1 MVTNWV
7 KTNEDLANN
16 VQEVISRISIV
27 LDTIEEE
34 TKNLQNTGSEII
46 KVPDQDLELQVNSKE
61 IKKKGLHIF
70 LKIFQN
76 LVTKSLS
83 LYNLLKKERPA
94 KRQDDTPKLIAQ
106 VKF

>member
-61 IKKKGLHIF
+61 MKEKG
-70 LKIFQN
+70 
-76 LVTKSLS
+76 
-83 LYNLLKKERPA
+83 
-94 KRQDDTPKLIAQ
+94 
-106 VKF
+106 

>member
-34 TKNLQNTGSEII
+34 TKNLQITGSEII

-61 IKKKGLHIF
+61 MKEKG
-70 LKIFQN
+70 
-76 LVTKSLS
+76 
-83 LYNLLKKERPA
+83 
-94 KRQDDTPKLIAQ
+94 
-106 VKF
+106 